1 MTKLN
6 NKICFI
12 VPCYNEENNINNTLD
27 EINKVIKKLNVKY
40 YEIIVIDD
48 GSVDNT
54 YLKVK
59 KTNFLK
65 KFKLKRNLGIGGAYK
80 YGLDKSNS
88 KYVIMIPGDNSHPAS
103 SIQPI
108 LEVMGKKDII
118 IPFTLKKGKRSFF
131 RYCLSNVFTSV
142 VNFIFDMNIKYYNGT
157 VLHKRELLKKLKINS
172 NGFDYQ
178 AEILIKLIKQGH
190 TYEFIKV
197 EINEREIGTSKA
209 VSIYNGFKIIKNL
222 ILIKKNLQKNQ
233 I

>member
-1 MTKLN
+1 
-6 NKICFI
+6 
-12 VPCYNEENNINNTLD
+12 
-27 EINKVIKKLNVKY
+27 
-40 YEIIVIDD
+40 
-48 GSVDNT
+48 
-54 YLKVK
+54 
-59 KTNFLK
+59 
-65 KFKLKRNLGIGGAYK
+65 
-80 YGLDKSNS
+80 
-88 KYVIMIPGDNSHPAS
+88 MIPGDNSHPAS

-222 ILIKKNLQKNQ
+222 ILIKKSSKKSNINWRFIRYIIIK
-233 I
+233 